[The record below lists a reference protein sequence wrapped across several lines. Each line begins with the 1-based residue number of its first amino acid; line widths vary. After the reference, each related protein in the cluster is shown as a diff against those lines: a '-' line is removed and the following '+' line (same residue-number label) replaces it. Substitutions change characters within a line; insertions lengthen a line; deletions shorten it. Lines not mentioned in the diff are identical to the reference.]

1 MIAFSFLTV
10 LFVFFLAQ
18 IIKFF
23 INDQQKKIKNF
34 SFFWFFAIYICDDL
48 SILILSNRMSKLMKN
63 GKKTYLK
70 ENEAFRRFSEN
81 TQNELYDIYYSTSY
95 IYSMLSEEKYRILN
109 IMYNG
114 IVNLDKNKNKNKRN
128 VYKNSFFRAINE
140 SKKIVSAK
148 ISMKSRTDYRILSA
162 WKGAFLL
169 FKNFFIFS
177 VAFLLHICYT
187 IFEVKINEF
196 KRGR

>member
-1 MIAFSFLTV
+1 MIVFSFLTV

-23 INDQQKKIKNF
+23 INDQQKKIKSF

-48 SILILSNRMSKLMKN
+48 SILILSNRMSKLMKD

-70 ENEAFRRFSEN
+70 ENKVFSRFSEN

-95 IYSMLSEEKYRILN
+95 IYSMLSEEKYRVLN

-128 VYKNSFFRAINE
+128 VYRNSFFRTINE
-140 SKKIVSAK
+140 SKKIVSDK
-148 ISMKSRTDYRILSA
+148 VSMKSRTEYRILSA
-162 WKGAFLL
+162 WKGAFYYPRIFL
-169 FKNFFIFS
+169 FL
-177 VAFLLHICYT
+177 VLT
-187 IFEVKINEF
+187 
-196 KRGR
+196 